1 MNFEQCEWGV
11 HFAGTALFIF
21 ISVVTSSELCIILA
35 QFGFGRG
42 FYNSSCS
49 LVSPGQLE
57 ALQCLPSSLFW
68 LAGPPVPSK
77 QPLLVGWP
85 DCSFASRQFCERR
98 LSKARSRLA
107 ASGLGRPL
115 ISDAFSETASF
126 QNLLF

>member
-68 LAGPPVPSK
+68 LAGLTVVL
-77 QPLLVGWP
+77 QAG
-85 DCSFASRQFCERR
+85 SFARGDFQ
-98 LSKARSRLA
+98 K
-107 ASGLGRPL
+107 LG
-115 ISDAFSETASF
+115 
-126 QNLLF
+126 QG